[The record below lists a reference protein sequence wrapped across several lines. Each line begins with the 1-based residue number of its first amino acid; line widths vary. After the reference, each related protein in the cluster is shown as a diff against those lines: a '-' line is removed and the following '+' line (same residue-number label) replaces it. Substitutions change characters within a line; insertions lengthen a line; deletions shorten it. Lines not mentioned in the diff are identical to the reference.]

1 MCCEPKA
8 ARNSSVSDCCCCE
21 PGPVIRRF
29 VSSKEEAERLE
40 QYKEQLEKEIAGIDE
55 RIDDLKKK

>member
-1 MCCEPKA
+1 MCCEPNVSKA
-8 ARNSSVSDCCCCE
+8 SGCCCE
-21 PGPVIRRF
+21 PGHIVRRF

-40 QYKEQLEKEIAGIDE
+40 QYKEQIEKEIAGIDE

>member
-8 ARNSSVSDCCCCE
+8 VEASSASDCCCCE
-21 PGPVIRRF
+21 PGHIVRRF

-40 QYKEQLEKEIAGIDE
+40 AYKKQLQKEIAGVDE
-55 RIDDLKKK
+55 RISELKKE